1 MADLYFFVYSYS
13 KNKQL
18 AFAKSSTLSGVSTIF
33 WYLKVLNWE
42 CTMFTTRVS
51 EYYSNLWYFNAHFN
65 LTLMYFHLP
74 SLSSVLFYL
83 NSSWCIQLYWLGII
97 CYKWFLWLD
106 LSIFEKRG
114 TKKINLE
121 LELNFHLSYT
131 DKPRF
136 TWFLC
141 RSTVGGGNHFK
152 QNMM

>member
-1 MADLYFFVYSYS
+1 MPNFPLY
-13 KNKQL
+13 QE
-18 AFAKSSTLSGVSTIF
+18 F
-33 WYLKVLNWE
+33 WYKNCLKL
-42 CTMFTTRVS
+42 RV
-51 EYYSNLWYFNAHFN
+51 YYVYYYNLWYFNAHFN

-141 RSTVGGGNHFK
+141 RSTVVGGESLQTEYDVSCSTIDCGMKNKFIGYV
-152 QNMM
+152 

>member
-1 MADLYFFVYSYS
+1 
-13 KNKQL
+13 
-18 AFAKSSTLSGVSTIF
+18 
-33 WYLKVLNWE
+33 
-42 CTMFTTRVS
+42 MFTTL
-51 EYYSNLWYFNAHFN
+51 YNLWYFNAHFN

-97 CYKWFLWLD
+97 CYKWFLRLD

-141 RSTVGGGNHFK
+141 RSVGGGESLQTEYVNCLTSRWSTRGTFWQK
-152 QNMM
+152 WFFIACMGQF